1 MLVGEHAEGLEVDAL
16 AGLEVVAELLLRVL
30 QVGNGLVEVGVQVAV
45 VQRGVGLDVVG
56 VLNDVELDAR
66 VRGQV
71 VVDVGEDLRVGRGGR
86 AHGQGDDVRG
96 GAGSV
101 RGGAAAAGRQ
111 AQGGNGRQA
120 DSCERAVTHDGSL
133 FFCVLD
139 GMDGRGRGGLTG
151 VCQRA
156 RWSTR
161 RERISPISWMI
172 CTMTMMAT
180 TVEIMTSSCQRL

>member
-30 QVGNGLVEVGVQVAV
+30 QVGNSLVEVGIQVAV

-96 GAGSV
+96 GGRSV
-101 RGGAAAAGRQ
+101 RGGGAAAAGRQ

-120 DSCERAVTHDGSL
+120 DGCERAMTHDGSL

-139 GMDGRGRGGLTG
+139 GMNGRGRGGLTG
-151 VCQRA
+151 SVNA
-156 RWSTR
+156 RGGRPGARGDR
-161 RERISPISWMI
+161 RS
-172 CTMTMMAT
+172 AG
-180 TVEIMTSSCQRL
+180 